1 MSSPPHAPPS
11 TATRPESARPD
22 AMRTVGDR
30 RFYLALGLLGGFY
43 VLIIIAM
50 LAADFAFAF
59 GKFGE
64 VVASLMTPEIRFA
77 TWLSLTSASISA
89 ILSLWVA
96 VPLGYLLARHT
107 FRGKLL
113 VDAILDIPIFLP
125 PLVVGLSLLILFRQT
140 PLRALD
146 DWIGISMYIPAVV
159 LSQFVVAAA
168 FAARTLRATF
178 EDLSP
183 RCEQVALTLGCTRSQ
198 AFWSVVLPDAWG
210 GVLTAGTMAWARA
223 LGEFGPIMIFA
234 GSTRMKTEVLP
245 VSVYLE
251 FSIGNIEG
259 AVGVSL
265 LMVIVAL
272 AVLVTVRKAGGARVG
287 RRGG

>member
-1 MSSPPHAPPS
+1 
-11 TATRPESARPD
+11 
-22 AMRTVGDR
+22 
-30 RFYLALGLLGGFY
+30 
-43 VLIIIAM
+43 
-50 LAADFAFAF
+50 
-59 GKFGE
+59 
-64 VVASLMTPEIRFA
+64 
-77 TWLSLTSASISA
+77 LSLLTSSISA

-96 VPLGYLLARHT
+96 IPIGYLLARHQ

-140 PLRALD
+140 PLRVLD
-146 DWIGISMYIPAVV
+146 DQWNISMHIPAVIIA
-159 LSQFVVAAA
+159 QFVVAAA
-168 FAARTLRATF
+168 FAVRTLRATF

-183 RCEQVALTLGCTRSQ
+183 RCEQVAMTLGCSRPQ
-198 AFWSVVLPDAWG
+198 AFFRVVLPDAWRG
-210 GVLTAGTMAWARA
+210 ILTAGTMAWARS

-234 GSTRMKTEVLP
+234 GSTRQKTEVLP

-272 AVLVTVRKAGGARVG
+272 LVLVLVRSAGGRQGVLAGVGKAGG
-287 RRGG
+287 